1 MRPTRNLTKALLPK
15 ENKIYK
21 ADGCKLHL
29 AVRFIFAYLKRISAK
44 KLQKPIVLCVI
55 IPIFATNKNK
65 YAIMKVKNSRLDAI
79 RLILSTQEIGS
90 QEELLSEL
98 EKEGFKL
105 TQATL
110 SRDLHQLRVVKSVG
124 VQGRYRYILTRPHQ
138 YRHEGEQGEVRPLT
152 TPQEATGFL
161 SIKFSGNIAVIHTK
175 PSYASTLAY
184 HIDNYDFPEIIGT
197 IAGDD
202 TVMLIIAEEANRTMV
217 LRALRTIIP
226 NI

>member
-1 MRPTRNLTKALLPK
+1 M
-15 ENKIYK
+15 KI
-21 ADGCKLHL
+21 
-29 AVRFIFAYLKRISAK
+29 
-44 KLQKPIVLCVI
+44 
-55 IPIFATNKNK
+55 
-65 YAIMKVKNSRLDAI
+65 KNSRLDAI

-98 EKEGFKL
+98 AKEGFTL

-110 SRDLHQLRVVKSVG
+110 SRDLHQLRVVKTVG
-124 VQGRYRYILTRPHQ
+124 VQGRYRYVLTRPHQ
-138 YRHEGEQGEVRPLT
+138 YRHEGAEGDIRPIT
-152 TPQEATGFL
+152 PPQEVGGFL
-161 SIKFSGNIAVIHTK
+161 SIKFSGNIAVIHTR

-184 HIDNYDFPEIIGT
+184 HIDGYHFPEIIGT

-202 TVMLIIAEEANRTMV
+202 TVLLVMAENTTKGAV

>member
-1 MRPTRNLTKALLPK
+1 MR
-15 ENKIYK
+15 
-21 ADGCKLHL
+21 L
-29 AVRFIFAYLKRISAK
+29 A
-44 KLQKPIVLCVI
+44 
-55 IPIFATNKNK
+55 KNK
-65 YAIMKVKNSRLDAI
+65 YTIMKVKNSRLDAI

-98 EKEGFKL
+98 AKEGFKL

-110 SRDLHQLRVVKSVG
+110 SRDLHQLRVVKTVG
-124 VQGRYRYILTRPHQ
+124 VQGRYRYVLTRPHQ
-138 YRHEGEQGEVRPLT
+138 YRREGDEGTMRPV
-152 TPQEATGFL
+152 TPIQEASGFL

-184 HIDNYDFPEIIGT
+184 HIDNYEFPEIIGT

-202 TVMLIIAEEANRTMV
+202 TVMLIIAEEVSRGAV

>member
-1 MRPTRNLTKALLPK
+1 MQQSTGCCIFFHIIFFIYVNFLQKHK
-15 ENKIYK
+15 EN
-21 ADGCKLHL
+21 CLN
-29 AVRFIFAYLKRISAK
+29 
-44 KLQKPIVLCVI
+44 
-55 IPIFATNKNK
+55 IPIFVLAKNK
-65 YAIMKVKNSRLDAI
+65 YTIMKVKNSRLDAI

-90 QEELLSEL
+90 QEELLNEL

-110 SRDLHQLRVVKSVG
+110 SRDLHQLRVVKTVG
-124 VQGRYRYILTRPHQ
+124 VQGRYRYVLTRPHQ
-138 YRHEGEQGEVRPLT
+138 YRHAGEQGEVRAIT
-152 TPQEATGFL
+152 APQETNGFL
-161 SIKFSGNIAVIHTK
+161 SIKFSGNIAVIRTK

-202 TVMLIIAEEANRTMV
+202 TVMMVIAENTTRAAV

>member
-1 MRPTRNLTKALLPK
+1 MRILYFL
-15 ENKIYK
+15 
-21 ADGCKLHL
+21 
-29 AVRFIFAYLKRISAK
+29 AK
-44 KLQKPIVLCVI
+44 KWQKLIHNYLN
-55 IPIFATNKNK
+55 IPIFAARKNK
-65 YAIMKVKNSRLDAI
+65 YTIMKTKNSRLDAI

-98 EKEGFKL
+98 AKEGFKL

-110 SRDLHQLRVVKSVG
+110 SRDLHQLRVVKTVG

-138 YRHEGEQGEVRPLT
+138 YRHEGTEGEMRPV
-152 TPQEATGFL
+152 TPVQEANGFL

-175 PSYASTLAY
+175 PSYAGTLAY
-184 HIDNYDFPEIIGT
+184 HIDNYEFPEIIGT

-202 TVMLIIAEEANRTMV
+202 TVMLIVSEEATRAAV

>member
-1 MRPTRNLTKALLPK
+1 M
-15 ENKIYK
+15 KI
-21 ADGCKLHL
+21 
-29 AVRFIFAYLKRISAK
+29 
-44 KLQKPIVLCVI
+44 
-55 IPIFATNKNK
+55 
-65 YAIMKVKNSRLDAI
+65 KNSRLDAI

-90 QEELLSEL
+90 QEELLAEL
-98 EKEGFKL
+98 AKEGFKL

-110 SRDLHQLRVVKSVG
+110 SRDLHQLRVVKTVG
-124 VQGRYRYILTRPHQ
+124 LQGRYRYVLTRPHQ
-138 YRHEGEQGEVRPLT
+138 HRHEDADSSVRPVT
-152 TPQEATGFL
+152 QPQDVNGYL

-202 TVMLIIAEEANRTMV
+202 TVMLIIAEEATKGAV
-217 LRALRTIIP
+217 LRALRSIIP

>member
-1 MRPTRNLTKALLPK
+1 
-15 ENKIYK
+15 
-21 ADGCKLHL
+21 
-29 AVRFIFAYLKRISAK
+29 
-44 KLQKPIVLCVI
+44 
-55 IPIFATNKNK
+55 
-65 YAIMKVKNSRLDAI
+65 MKVKNSRLDAI

-98 EKEGFKL
+98 AKEGFKL

-110 SRDLHQLRVVKSVG
+110 SRDLHQLRVVKTVG
-124 VQGRYRYILTRPHQ
+124 VQGRYRYVLTRPQQ
-138 YRHEGEQGEVRPLT
+138 YRHEGEHGETRPAAAQ
-152 TPQEATGFL
+152 QETNGYL

-184 HIDNYDFPEIIGT
+184 NTDNYDFPEIIGT

-202 TVMLIIAEEANRTMV
+202 TVMLIIAEETTHAAV

>member
-1 MRPTRNLTKALLPK
+1 M
-15 ENKIYK
+15 
-21 ADGCKLHL
+21 
-29 AVRFIFAYLKRISAK
+29 K
-44 KLQKPIVLCVI
+44 K
-55 IPIFATNKNK
+55 
-65 YAIMKVKNSRLDAI
+65 KNSRLDAI

-90 QEELLSEL
+90 QEELLNQL
-98 EKEGFKL
+98 AKEGFKL

-110 SRDLHQLRVVKSVG
+110 SRDLHQLRVVKTVG
-124 VQGRYRYILTRPHQ
+124 LQGRYRYVLTRPHQ
-138 YRHEGEQGEVRPLT
+138 HRHEGTESDVRPVT
-152 TPQEATGFL
+152 QPQEVNGYL

-202 TVMLIIAEEANRTMV
+202 TVMLIIAEDASRGAV
-217 LRALRTIIP
+217 LRALRSIIP

>member
-1 MRPTRNLTKALLPK
+1 M
-15 ENKIYK
+15 KI
-21 ADGCKLHL
+21 
-29 AVRFIFAYLKRISAK
+29 
-44 KLQKPIVLCVI
+44 
-55 IPIFATNKNK
+55 
-65 YAIMKVKNSRLDAI
+65 KNSRLDAI

-98 EKEGFKL
+98 AKEGFTL

-110 SRDLHQLRVVKSVG
+110 SRDLHQLRVVKTVG
-124 VQGRYRYILTRPHQ
+124 VQGRYRYVLTRPHQ
-138 YRHEGEQGEVRPLT
+138 YRHEGAEGDIRPIT
-152 TPQEATGFL
+152 PPQEAVGFL
-161 SIKFSGNIAVIHTK
+161 SIKFSGNIAVIHTR

-184 HIDNYDFPEIIGT
+184 HIDGYHFPEIIGT

-202 TVMLIIAEEANRTMV
+202 TVMLVMAENTTKGAV

>member
-1 MRPTRNLTKALLPK
+1 M
-15 ENKIYK
+15 KIK
-21 ADGCKLHL
+21 
-29 AVRFIFAYLKRISAK
+29 S
-44 KLQKPIVLCVI
+44 
-55 IPIFATNKNK
+55 
-65 YAIMKVKNSRLDAI
+65 SRLDAI

-90 QEELLSEL
+90 QEELLNEL
-98 EKEGFKL
+98 AKEGFNI

-110 SRDLHQLRVVKSVG
+110 SRDLHQLRVVKTVG
-124 VQGRYRYILTRPHQ
+124 LQGRSRYVLTRPHQ
-138 YRHEGEQGEVRPLT
+138 HRHEAAQSDVRPLIQ
-152 TPQEATGFL
+152 PQEANGYL

-202 TVMLIIAEEANRTMV
+202 TVMLIIAEEVSRGAV
-217 LRALRTIIP
+217 LRALRSIIP